1 MTGDLIHFLDP
12 SMAVQGIVAVGGPL
26 TTDNLLRA
34 YRRGI
39 FPWPINDEIL
49 PWCCPDVRAILDLN
63 DLHVSR
69 RLARVQRQNR
79 VKFSIDK
86 AFIDVIEHCA
96 GVERKDQTGTWITA
110 EIIDAYCQLHAEG
123 YAHSVEVWQDN
134 TLVGGLYG
142 VDSGGAFAGESM
154 FTLVN
159 DASKLAMLYLLDHL
173 QARGL
178 RWIDIQMMTPH
189 MAAFGAKEIT
199 REEFLEMLARTQQRN
214 LKLF

>member
-1 MTGDLIHFLDP
+1 MTRDLIQFLDP

-26 TTDNLLRA
+26 TTNNLLRA

-49 PWCCPDVRAILDLN
+49 PWCCPDVRAILDFN

-69 RLARVQRQNR
+69 RLARLQRQNR
-79 VKFSIDK
+79 LEFSIDK
-86 AFIDVIEHCA
+86 AFVDVIGYCA
-96 GVERKDQTGTWITA
+96 GVERKYQSGTWITSQ
-110 EIIDAYCQLHAEG
+110 IIDAYCQLHDEG
-123 YAHSVEVWQDN
+123 HAHSVEVWKDN
-134 TLVGGLYG
+134 RLVGGLYG

-173 QARGL
+173 KARGL
-178 RWIDIQMMTPH
+178 GWIDIQMMTPH
-189 MAAFGAKEIT
+189 MAAFGAKEIA
-199 REEFLEMLARTQQRN
+199 REEFLQMLARTQQRH